1 MEVGYIEHLQ
11 HALEHGI
18 VTSHLEQLAG
28 KVRDITVC
36 LLADPA
42 ATRGMLHIVRR
53 ACAWAWE
60 MMRHDG
66 ADVHPR

>member
-1 MEVGYIEHLQ
+1 MCMGLELELLQ

-36 LLADPA
+36 LLADPVA
-42 ATRGMLHIVRR
+42 IRAMMHIVRR
-53 ACAWAWE
+53 ACAWAWK

-66 ADVHPR
+66 ADVHP

>member
-1 MEVGYIEHLQ
+1 MGLEYIELLH

-18 VTSHLEQLAG
+18 VTSHLEELAG

-53 ACAWAWE
+53 AYAWAWK